1 MSTPTP
7 DESSLRPPSELAP
20 PAKAPRGS
28 RYKGTYRT
36 VVGWILVA
44 ILPFGLFQSIRDGDP
59 VGTTIGT
66 MLVLAACAAGL
77 ILWGRSLKAQKIVVI
92 PKALRTTAPGR
103 GAPELQRL
111 IAQYGDRGRISLYVM
126 DRHLSTIE
134 KLAATAPNFRPGPLG
149 GSGALV
155 AWADIIPEPKNTY
168 DSKAIQAHVMG
179 RPVAY
184 FSLEWKDRAHA
195 QLRASRPRGAQV
207 PVVVRWWN
215 GKAYVW
221 AFSTFEDAESFVRW
235 AVAHDRD

>member
-7 DESSLRPPSELAP
+7 DESSPRPPSELALL
-20 PAKAPRGS
+20 AKAPKGS

-36 VVGWILVA
+36 GLGWFLAV
-44 ILPFGLFQSIRDGDP
+44 LWPFGLIQSIVKHDSIGS
-59 VGTTIGT
+59 TIVT
-66 MLVLAACAAGL
+66 LIVWAAVAFWL
-77 ILWGRSLKAQKIVVI
+77 IKWGRSLKAQKIVVI
-92 PKALRTTAPGR
+92 PKALRSTAPGR

-111 IAQYGDRGRISLYVM
+111 IAQYGERGRISLYVM
-126 DRHLSTIE
+126 DRHLPAIE
-134 KLAATAPNFRPGPLG
+134 KLAATATNFKPGPLG

-195 QLRASRPRGAQV
+195 QLRASHHRGAQV

-215 GKAYVW
+215 GKAFVW
-221 AFSTFEDAESFVRW
+221 AFSTFEDAESFAKW
-235 AVAHDRD
+235 AMNDAES